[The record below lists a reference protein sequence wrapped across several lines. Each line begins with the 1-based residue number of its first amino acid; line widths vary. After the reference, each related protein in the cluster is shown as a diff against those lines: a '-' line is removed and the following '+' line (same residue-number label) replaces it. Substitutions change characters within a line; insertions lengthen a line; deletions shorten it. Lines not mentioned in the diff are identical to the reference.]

1 MKPQPPPPLSP
12 QGRPLRL
19 TVVTAALAVSLTG
32 CAAGLDRLPLPAPGL
47 SGETYTLTA
56 TFANALNLP
65 AEAKVKLNGADIG
78 RVDTMTARDYTAVVT
93 LRITSAVRLPVGT
106 SAELRSATPMGDVF
120 VAMNPPAATEPATT
134 MLDDGSAIPL
144 ESTSAASTI
153 EEMLTRASLLVSGGT
168 ISALTEVISAL
179 GEHVGG
185 RGERLATLLEQT
197 RTLLDT
203 LAARS
208 GQIAEVL
215 HSATDLT
222 ATITAQRTGIADT
235 LTAAG
240 PAMRVL
246 AENTDSFAT
255 LVDRI
260 HTVTAQLARFPSI
273 QGTNQTSMTADLD
286 RLAAG
291 LNAAAANPEADLD
304 ELNSMLSIVLK
315 MISGPNG
322 HVDVD
327 VAQVAVGAVPD
338 PGFPGTLGGR
348 LPDATDWTAFV
359 GSLQH
364 MLTRLGDRLGGTPR

>member
-1 MKPQPPPPLSP
+1 MTPPLSP
-12 QGRPLRL
+12 SVRPFRM

-32 CAAGLDRLPLPAPGL
+32 CAAGLDRLPLPAPEL

-78 RVDTMTARDYTAVVT
+78 RVDSMTARDYTAVVT
-93 LRITSAVRLPVGT
+93 LRITAAVRLPVGT

-120 VAMNPPAATEPATT
+120 VAMNPPAAADPATA

-185 RGERLATLLEQT
+185 RGERLAVLLEQT
-197 RTLLDT
+197 RTLLGT

-208 GQIAEVL
+208 EQIAEVL

-222 ATITAQRTGIADT
+222 ATIAAQRTGIADT
-235 LTAAG
+235 VAAAG
-240 PAMRVL
+240 PAMQVL

-273 QGTNQTSMTADLD
+273 QGTNQTSMAADLD

-291 LNAAAANPEADLD
+291 LGAAAVNPEADLD